1 MSPNTK
7 SVHQQPQFYATKT
20 ELYLKVKKPLLERQR
35 RARINK
41 CLDAL
46 KALVAEFQ
54 GDDAIMRMDK
64 AEMLESTIAFMRQHS
79 QRSSMPAV
87 APLAP
92 MDSFRNGYMNAV
104 NEVSRVM
111 AAMPG
116 MSVDVGKSV
125 MTHLGSE
132 FNRLLQQYHQ
142 QPEPQQQQQRHTIV
156 EDVEEKMC
164 EKVSRP
170 SSRASSGYHSDCEHD
185 SPMSSPAPAVAV
197 ESATWRPWL

>member
-1 MSPNTK
+1 MSLNTK
-7 SVHQQPQFYATKT
+7 SVPHESQFYATKT

-41 CLDAL
+41 CLDTL
-46 KALVAEFQ
+46 KTLVAEFQ
-54 GDDAIMRMDK
+54 GDDAILRMDK

-79 QRSSMPAV
+79 RRRSAMPAV
-87 APLAP
+87 APLEP

-116 MSVDVGKSV
+116 MSVNVGKSV

-132 FNRLLQQYHQ
+132 FNRLLQQQ
-142 QPEPQQQQQRHTIV
+142 QEQTIV
-156 EDVEEKMC
+156 VDVAEKMS
-164 EKVSRP
+164 EKVARP

-185 SPMSSPAPAVAV
+185 SPMPSPAPVSAT
-197 ESATWRPWL
+197 ECATWRPWL

>member
-1 MSPNTK
+1 MSPNAK
-7 SVHQQPQFYATKT
+7 SVQPQFYATKT

-41 CLDAL
+41 CLDTL
-46 KALVAEFQ
+46 KSLVAEFQ

-79 QRSSMPAV
+79 RRSTMPAV

-111 AAMPG
+111 AAMSG

-132 FNRLLQQYHQ
+132 FNRLLQQQ
-142 QPEPQQQQQRHTIV
+142 QDLQPKQTQLEQRIT
-156 EDVEEKMC
+156 DKTC
-164 EKVSRP
+164 EKISRP
-170 SSRASSGYHSDCEHD
+170 SSRASSGYYSDCEHD
-185 SPMSSPAPAVAV
+185 SPMPSPAATAVNV
-197 ESATWRPWL
+197 ERATWRPWL